1 MAAKAAFGARVDV
14 MVDDEAE
21 ENDAK
26 AEFGLLGVGP
36 LEEVVQRIRV
46 IGRPWRWIARW
57 RRMIPGTD
65 NFSSLPGNL
74 L

>member
-26 AEFGLLGVGP
+26 VEFGLLDVSP
-36 LEEVVQRIRV
+36 PEEVVQRTRV
-46 IGRPWRWIARW
+46 IGRPWRWIVRW
-57 RRMIPGTD
+57 RRMIPGD
-65 NFSSLPGNL
+65 
-74 L
+74 